1 MMEIIRIPR
10 IMQETSRHYI
20 TKSKKLGFVPTMGA
34 LHEGHLSLVRR
45 AKDENDLVVVSIFLN
60 PKQFGANEDLSYYPK
75 PIESD
80 IEKLQSI
87 NTDILFLPETSFIY
101 PTNFCTYI
109 TVQNLSDKLCGPF
122 RPGHFTGVTTVVCK
136 LLNMVM
142 PSRLYLGQKDYQQL
156 LIIKRMVEDLNIP
169 VEIIPCRTIREKD
182 GLAMSSRNSYLKSK
196 ERLSATV
203 IYKTLSYL
211 SNLIVE
217 KKIPCHEVK
226 GKMKEM
232 LLNEPLIEEIQYASI
247 YDPETLDELDNY
259 KKVNLL
265 AVALKIGNTR
275 LIDNMI
281 VEINSVVV

>member
-1 MMEIIRIPR
+1 MEIIRIPR